1 MNWYLTENKT
11 VVTKLNSVL
20 KKKWGDLH
28 VDLLVEEES
37 KSEGTISLSSVHSPS
52 LMRPL

>member
-11 VVTKLNSVL
+11 VVTKLNSVF

-37 KSEGTISLSSVHSPS
+37 KSEWVGGGGYYVPS
-52 LMRPL
+52 LVNKW